1 MAHSPW
7 PVGLILRRDI
17 TLLKSLNF
25 TPRDYAFVI
34 LLFITE
40 LARSAFF
47 LTFWPLYS
55 VNYLG
60 FSVFA
65 TGLVVS
71 GHYLTETV
79 LKSLAGS
86 LLDKRGRPVLLL
98 GLFISFLS
106 LLGLYYIK
114 SLWPALLLSGM
125 FGLGFTPV
133 WLAVISNVAP
143 TGCSDRATRMGL
155 VFSAWLLGMGVGPV
169 GVNFILPLGYQNT
182 FKTCI
187 ILWGLS
193 LVIALM
199 IPFATK
205 TTSINFTIWDQVKKL
220 TSNPMVL
227 HVLLPGMFLQ
237 TLAASLLL
245 PILPLYATK
254 TLGLTSQQYGL
265 LLTAGGGTAVLFL
278 VPMGRLVDR
287 FSLGKLLSL
296 GFLSSAILLLLFP
309 SIHNLKTIVLLVIL
323 VGFSYAIILPAWNS
337 LLAKAIPAEQQA
349 TGWGIFTTLEGL
361 GIAVG
366 PSLGGAIASLLYPAG
381 TIYLSAFVLA
391 CMGLFYVLYPLEDLL
406 KNQE

>member
-98 GLFISFLS
+98 GLLISFLS

>member
-1 MAHSPW
+1 MLS
-7 PVGLILRRDI
+7 
-17 TLLKSLNF
+17 SLNL
-25 TPRDYAFVI
+25 TPRDYAFVT

-55 VNYLG
+55 VNFLG

-65 TGLVVS
+65 AGLVVS
-71 GHYLTETV
+71 GHYLTETL

-98 GLFISFLS
+98 GLLISFLS
-106 LLGLYYIK
+106 LLGLYYAK

-155 VFSAWLLGMGVGPV
+155 VFSAWLLGMGIGPV
-169 GVNFILPLGYQNT
+169 GVNFILPLGYQDT
-182 FKTCI
+182 FIICI

-193 LVIALM
+193 LIIGLT
-199 IPFATK
+199 IPFAIK
-205 TTSINFTIWDQVKKL
+205 TTRINFTILGQVKKL
-220 TSNPMVL
+220 ASNPMVL

-245 PILPLYATK
+245 PILPLYATQ

-265 LLTAGGGTAVLFL
+265 LLTAGGATAVLFL
-278 VPMGRLVDR
+278 IPMGRLVDR
-287 FSLGKLLSL
+287 FSLRKLLSL
-296 GFLSSAILLLLFP
+296 GFLSTAILLLLFP
-309 SIHNLKTIVLLVIL
+309 SIYHLKTIVLLVVL

-349 TGWGIFTTLEGL
+349 TGWGIFTTMEGL

-391 CMGLFYVLYPLEDLL
+391 CMGLFYVFYPLDDILT
-406 KNQE
+406 KQE